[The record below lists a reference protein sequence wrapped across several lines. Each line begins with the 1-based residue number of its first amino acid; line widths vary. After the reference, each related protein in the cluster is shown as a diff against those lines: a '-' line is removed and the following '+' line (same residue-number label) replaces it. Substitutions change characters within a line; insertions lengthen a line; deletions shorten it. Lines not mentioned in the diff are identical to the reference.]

1 MPARDSMTRGVTE
14 RLTRLERAT
23 DQLASD
29 LRTLRQLAIQDHAS
43 ALNKIRYLT
52 EKVLHRLCSEH
63 HVSWGEREP
72 TLENMIGPLVAHG
85 VVPRNVALHVRTI
98 QSNAS
103 PGSHYQAQPL
113 SVAHVEIATLALIEF
128 LEWALEQPQEETPAA
143 QERAAATPPRARR
156 TRWIVP
162 SAAALIVVAA
172 VLFTVQRDRPPPA
185 RPAAAPANPGAA
197 GDAPAARESVAGVML
212 RRSVGGPPLDEDSG
226 VLRQGETINV
236 AFERGSGSPRYLVVV
251 DGTGKASVNDL
262 DALERKDWDGS
273 WDVDEAPSETFLLL
287 VVPQALADPAA
298 LADAIDRLQLRP
310 TLPPRSNLVWSNGT
324 WQIITAK
331 STMRG
336 LRQSTPEAEG
346 WPDRLLA
353 ALRVHAPGA
362 RVDGRTLPV
371 AEPRSEP
378 GAGS

>member
-1 MPARDSMTRGVTE
+1 MTRGVTE
-14 RLTRLERAT
+14 RLARLERAT

-29 LRTLRQLAIQDHAS
+29 LRTLRQLSLQDHAS

-63 HVSWGEREP
+63 RVSWGEREP

-128 LEWALEQPQEETPAA
+128 LEWALEQSDETPHAETLRA
-143 QERAAATPPRARR
+143 TAPPPRDRRIPWVVVSTVGLVVVAGFLFMVWRDEPPRALPAAATLNTGA
-156 TRWIVP
+156 
-162 SAAALIVVAA
+162 
-172 VLFTVQRDRPPPA
+172 
-185 RPAAAPANPGAA
+185 AA
-197 GDAPAARESVAGVML
+197 GDASIGRREIPGLVL
-212 RRSVGGPPLDEDSG
+212 RRSVDGLPLDEDSG
-226 VLRQGETINV
+226 VLRRGETINV
-236 AFERGSGSPRYLVVV
+236 AFEAGSGSPRYLVVV
-251 DGTGKASVNDL
+251 DGRGKAAVNDL
-262 DALERKDWDGS
+262 DALERRGWDGS
-273 WDVDEAPSETFLLL
+273 WDVDDAPSETFLLL
-287 VVPQALADPAA
+287 VVPQPLVDPAA
-298 LADAIDRLQLRP
+298 LEAAIDRLQLRP
-310 TLPPRSNLVWSNGT
+310 TLPPRSNLVWSNST
-324 WQIITAK
+324 WEINTAK

-336 LRQSTPEAEG
+336 LRQAAPEAER

-362 RVDGRTLPV
+362 RIEGRTLPV
-371 AEPRSEP
+371 VEPSSERD
-378 GAGS
+378 AAS